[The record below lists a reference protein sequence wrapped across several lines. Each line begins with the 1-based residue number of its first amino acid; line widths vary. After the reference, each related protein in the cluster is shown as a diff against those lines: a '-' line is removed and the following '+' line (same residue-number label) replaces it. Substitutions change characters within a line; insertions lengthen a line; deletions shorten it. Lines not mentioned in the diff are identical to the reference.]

1 MSGICVFGL
10 GLMGSSLARALM
22 RSGHQVTVWNRSPV
36 KAQPLVAWGATHAAN
51 VAAAVEACPVLLI
64 CIDSY
69 RTTHALFS
77 THDVKSLLAGRTVVQ
92 LTTGTPRE
100 AREAAQW
107 FASLGADYLDGGIL
121 GGPAAIGTPRVI
133 LLYSG
138 SNDAY
143 ARCLPMLK
151 SLGENSRF
159 AGADPGAAAAL
170 DIAWL
175 SNRFGTYVS
184 AAHGAMLCEAE
195 GVDLDLYANV
205 FAANDPARWV
215 IDTIRTQSYE
225 NPAAAL
231 KVWNAALRIIQEQAR
246 DCGIGSEFPDF
257 VAGILDRAETAGYG
271 EEDIAAMIK
280 ILRGGKVS

>member
-36 KAQPLVAWGATHAAN
+36 KVEPLVAWGATHAAS
-51 VAAAVEACPVLLI
+51 VAAAVETNPVLLI
-64 CIDSY
+64 CVDSY

-77 THDVKSLLAGRTVVQ
+77 TPDVMPMLAGRDVVQ
-92 LTTGTPRE
+92 LTTGTPRQ

-107 FASLGADYLDGGIL
+107 FTSLGADYLDGGIL
-121 GGPAAIGTPRVI
+121 GGPAAIGTPRVT

-138 SNDAY
+138 SNDAF
-143 ARCLPMLK
+143 ARCLPLLK
-151 SLGENSRF
+151 PLGENSRF
-159 AGADPGAAAAL
+159 AGTDPGTAAAL

-195 GVDLDLYANV
+195 GVKLELYADV
-205 FAANDPARWV
+205 FGANDPARWV

-225 NPAAAL
+225 NPTATL
-231 KVWNAALRIIQEQAR
+231 KVWNAALRMIQEQAR
-246 DCGIGSEFPDF
+246 DCGIGSEVPDF
-257 VAGILDRAETAGYG
+257 VGGILDRAETAGYG

-280 ILRGGKVS
+280 ILRGGRVS